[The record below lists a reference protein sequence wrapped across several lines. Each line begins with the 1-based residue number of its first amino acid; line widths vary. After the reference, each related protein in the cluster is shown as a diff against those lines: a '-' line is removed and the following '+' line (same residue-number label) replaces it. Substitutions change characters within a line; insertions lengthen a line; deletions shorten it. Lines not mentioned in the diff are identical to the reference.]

1 MKETKDSNKGDNNK
15 KDNVEESNFSY
26 IEGLDIEDDLKALD
40 IAGEA
45 FQAY

>member
-1 MKETKDSNKGDNNK
+1 MMDTKDSKKSDNNK
-15 KDNVEESNFSY
+15 TDNVEESNFSY
-26 IEGLDIEDDLKALD
+26 IEELDIDNDLKALD